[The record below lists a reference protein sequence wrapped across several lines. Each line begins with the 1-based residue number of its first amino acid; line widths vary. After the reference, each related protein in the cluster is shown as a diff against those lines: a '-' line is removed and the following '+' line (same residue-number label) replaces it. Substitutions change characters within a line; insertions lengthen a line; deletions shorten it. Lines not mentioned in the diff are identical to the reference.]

1 MNERKAAERASEP
14 RAPAP
19 RLASASVSVGIAGRL
34 FLGSDSRRARPCCEL
49 RDATGW
55 EKDRSP
61 RKKESC
67 RIFFFFVQ
75 VRTRRRRASPLSPNN
90 SYVTKWGSGWCAVL
104 PAPPFAARTAPP
116 APGATPIGG
125 VLCEREVQRLPPRVW
140 RQLRP
145 GRRAGRCGHR
155 AHLGSAAARSP
166 AARRTPYRV
175 PYASAPP
182 LRRRSLT

>member
-1 MNERKAAERASEP
+1 MNGKPPSERASP
-14 RAPAP
+14 GPQRPGW
-19 RLASASVSVGIAGRL
+19 RVRVYRSASQGGSSLVPIADELARAANCATQRGGR
-34 FLGSDSRRARPCCEL
+34 R
-49 RDATGW
+49 TGPQ
-55 EKDRSP
+55 E
-61 RKKESC
+61 RKKEGE
-67 RIFFFFVQ
+67 FFFFVQ
-75 VRTRRRRASPLSPNN
+75 VRTRRRRASPLRTTLTSQNGAVAGAPSSPRH
-90 SYVTKWGSGWCAVL
+90 
-104 PAPPFAARTAPP
+104 FAARTAPP

-155 AHLGSAAARSP
+155 AHLGAAAARSP

>member
-19 RLASASVSVGIAGRL
+19 RLVSASVSVGIAGRL

-49 RDATGW
+49 RDATGGRRTGPQ
-55 EKDRSP
+55 E
-61 RKKESC
+61 RKKGQ
-67 RIFFFFVQ
+67 IFFVQ
-75 VRTRRRRASPLSPNN
+75 VRTRRRRAKPLSPNN

-155 AHLGSAAARSP
+155 AHLGAAAARSP

>member
-1 MNERKAAERASEP
+1 MNGKPPSERASPGPQAGECECI
-14 RAPAP
+14 
-19 RLASASVSVGIAGRL
+19 GIAAL
-34 FLGSDSRRARPCCEL
+34 FLASDSRRARPCCEL

-61 RKKESC
+61 RKKE
-67 RIFFFFVQ
+67 RIPDFFFFVQ
-75 VRTRRRRASPLSPNN
+75 VRTRRRRAKQRSLRKTLTSQNGAVAGAPSSPRH
-90 SYVTKWGSGWCAVL
+90 
-104 PAPPFAARTAPP
+104 FAARTAPP

-155 AHLGSAAARSP
+155 AHLGAAAARSP